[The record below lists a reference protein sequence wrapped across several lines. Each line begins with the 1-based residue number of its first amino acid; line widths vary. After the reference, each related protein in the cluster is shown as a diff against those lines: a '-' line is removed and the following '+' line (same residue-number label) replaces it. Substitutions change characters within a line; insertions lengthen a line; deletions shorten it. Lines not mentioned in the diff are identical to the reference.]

1 MKSDNNIYHIVQG
14 QSGTTSW
21 SLMWK
26 VQNAQNKTQ
35 NAYWLFF
42 LMKSD
47 VQCTTICYNAQN
59 LQRKTV
65 FEIDIFFEIVCTI
78 LLNVHL
84 KNKLLIWTQQGLI
97 YYIYCKESLEY
108 ITMQRF
114 LSGSTY
120 FLTGTVLMIGG
131 FAYTLTL

>member
-1 MKSDNNIYHIVQG
+1 MLKTKQRMLINYF
-14 QSGTTSW
+14 SW
-21 SLMWK
+21 WK
-26 VQNAQNKTQ
+26 VTCSAQQYVITHKTY
-35 NAYWLFF
+35 NE
-42 LMKSD
+42 K
-47 VQCTTICYNAQN
+47 QCLKLTS
-59 LQRKTV
+59 
-65 FEIDIFFEIVCTI
+65 FFEIVCTI

-120 FLTGTVLMIGG
+120 FLTGTVLMIDG

>member
-1 MKSDNNIYHIVQG
+1 
-14 QSGTTSW
+14 
-21 SLMWK
+21 
-26 VQNAQNKTQ
+26 
-35 NAYWLFF
+35 
-42 LMKSD
+42 MKSD

-97 YYIYCKESLEY
+97 YYICCKESLEY